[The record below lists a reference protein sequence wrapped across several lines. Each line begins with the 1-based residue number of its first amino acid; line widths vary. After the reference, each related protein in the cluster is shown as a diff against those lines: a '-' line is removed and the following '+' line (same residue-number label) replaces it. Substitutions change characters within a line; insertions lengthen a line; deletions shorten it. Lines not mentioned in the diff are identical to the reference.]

1 MNPRRCVACRKAYA
15 AEKMSR
21 LVRTPDGHILLDKEG
36 RAPGRGAYLC
46 QDPRCLALARKK
58 GLLSKALGQEV
69 PVELIDELAAQ
80 RKAVTDELGSTDSVL
95 HLLGLAR
102 RGGGLVIGQDRVL
115 EVIKTYDGL
124 LALIASDCPDKIRAK
139 IEMQDVPTLNLDVN
153 RHQLGEALGLGSVVV
168 CALDEEGGFA
178 NKARQLLEGRNK
190 A

>member
-21 LVRTPDGHILLDKEG
+21 LVRTPDGQILLDKEG
-36 RAPGRGAYLC
+36 R
-46 QDPRCLALARKK
+46 ARKK